1 MLIRQFCVHGDDKTA
16 IVRGAVALR
25 RLPERIRTR
34 SEEDGVMK
42 IKTVPVVTETRAESL
57 RRSLEQQIVRGELRP
72 GDRLDEVELAE
83 RFNVSRTPVREAL
96 HALAAAGLIEMR
108 SRQGAT
114 VSTVSISMLLEMFQ
128 IMAELEGLCASFAAR
143 RANAAQRRNLQ
154 AIHERLVR
162 VIQDDEP
169 EAFYEVNREFH
180 EAIYDASNSE
190 FIAEQTLALR
200 NRVSPYRRY
209 VTFLPGRMTATL
221 DEHERVLNAIL
232 TADSAG
238 AQAAM
243 RDHVTLLGDNL
254 TDFIA
259 AIPPSVLKT
268 A

>member
-1 MLIRQFCVHGDDKTA
+1 
-16 IVRGAVALR
+16 
-25 RLPERIRTR
+25 
-34 SEEDGVMK
+34 MK
-42 IKTVPVVTETRAESL
+42 IKTVPVVTETRAENL

-96 HALAAAGLIEMR
+96 HALAAGGLIEMR

-143 RANAAQRRNLQ
+143 RANTTQRRNLQ

-169 EAFYEVNREFH
+169 EVFYEVNREFH

-209 VTFLPGRMTATL
+209 VTFLPGRMGATL

-232 TADSAG
+232 AADSAG

-259 AIPPSVLKT
+259 AIPPSVLKS